1 MFDLSSR
8 EFWTVVH
15 GLVLGTAFLLLFG
28 GGLAGLWSLR
38 AGHLTTA
45 GVQERMRRLVVGMWV
60 MAAIAWATVITG
72 TWIVYPWYREQL
84 AESGADE
91 FAGCADAILPTTTCS
106 PRDFLRSDV
115 SGDTASWHTF
125 GMEWKEHIAWA
136 APFLV
141 TAVAFIVAYYG
152 PRIIQRPWLRTVTIV
167 MLVGGFAAALVGGL
181 YGAFLNKIAPIA

>member
-1 MFDLSSR
+1 MFELSNR

-15 GLVLGTAFLLLFG
+15 GLVLGTIFLLLFG

-38 AGHLTTA
+38 AGLLTTE
-45 GVQERMRRLVVGMWV
+45 GVQERMRRLTVGMWA
-60 MAAIAWATVITG
+60 MAATAWATVITG
-72 TWIVYPWYREQL
+72 TWIVYPWYR
-84 AESGADE
+84 AELSVVGDE
-91 FAGCADAILPTTTCS
+91 DFAGCADAILPNATCS
-106 PRDFLRSDV
+106 PRDFLKSDV
-115 SGDTASWHTF
+115 TGDTASWHNF

-152 PRIIQRPWLRTVTIV
+152 PRIIKRPWLRTVTIV
-167 MLVGGFAAALVGGL
+167 MLVGGFGAAVIGGI